1 MCPET
6 LEEFP
11 IADGGDELHEVERF
25 EVRGS
30 FEPFFFSNVFRLVFD
45 IDVRFVDDDQIKSG
59 RKGLELRWNV
69 LNLVDSAAMH
79 GSSLKYAWLSVSVP
93 LTSPCSTSG
102 RGCMIRL
109 WHAGRRWIRWQRNT
123 LDSAHLLTAEGI
135 RSESMIRMV
144 VIGGTS

>member
-45 IDVRFVDDDQIKSG
+45 IDVRFVDDD
-59 RKGLELRWNV
+59 
-69 LNLVDSAAMH
+69 
-79 GSSLKYAWLSVSVP
+79 
-93 LTSPCSTSG
+93 
-102 RGCMIRL
+102 
-109 WHAGRRWIRWQRNT
+109 
-123 LDSAHLLTAEGI
+123 
-135 RSESMIRMV
+135 
-144 VIGGTS
+144 

>member
-11 IADGGDELHEVERF
+11 IADGGDELLEVERF

-79 GSSLKYAWLSVSVP
+79 GSSLKYAWLSDGTKVP
-93 LTSPCSTSG
+93 AAT
-102 RGCMIRL
+102 
-109 WHAGRRWIRWQRNT
+109 AG
-123 LDSAHLLTAEGI
+123 LPGI
-135 RSESMIRMV
+135 IWE
-144 VIGGTS
+144 T

>member
-69 LNLVDSAAMH
+69 LILVDSAGMH
-79 GSSLKYAWLSVSVP
+79 GSSLRYRDP
-93 LTSPCSTSG
+93 YG
-102 RGCMIRL
+102 L
-109 WHAGRRWIRWQRNT
+109 WIEDQANGF
-123 LDSAHLLTAEGI
+123 LFAE
-135 RSESMIRMV
+135 
-144 VIGGTS
+144 IGD